1 MCFDDGDCAALLGA
15 GYTCAG
21 QAQRWCRNAPNV
33 ACGTNA
39 DCPVCPSVDG
49 SPVPCGRL
57 CEARILKFYA
67 TPGSVPGPELS
78 DLFLDPDE
86 KGLHQG
92 DPTSLVTALS
102 NPTGGYA
109 TLMARMNCCIDA
121 WWPQI
126 VSETGTL
133 CTTGLSCPADLTC
146 NQ

>member
-1 MCFDDGDCAALLGA
+1 MPQRPQCGLR
-15 GYTCAG
+15 G
-21 QAQRWCRNAPNV
+21 QRQLPGVPVSRWWSRPA
-33 ACGTNA
+33 
-39 DCPVCPSVDG
+39 
-49 SPVPCGRL
+49 CGRL

-67 TPGSVPGPELS
+67 TPGTVPGPELS

-109 TLMARMNCCIDA
+109 TLMRRMNCCIDA

-126 VSETGTL
+126 VTETGTL